1 MSTDVPPGPDYPSGQ
16 PSQADLAH
24 ALQLAAKAAL
34 DGGQGSSGEHSSDS
48 LLAKSTPFAEA
59 RQQAF
64 PEQSP
69 GGPRRLSLDSSIH
82 RNDQALQKDWEGK
95 HAGGARHAAHPN
107 TGASSCWP
115 SSVGLNASRSSSG
128 AFGGHSYGTS
138 TSNPGLSPTVRK
150 SIEIVRPSLDRSQLE
165 HTTYEDVGPATIIR
179 DADGQEYLIQPIRE
193 SLDHGRRVSIDGG
206 VTREAKGGARAASHR
221 QSGPGADLSHAHFTS
236 EFSQMSISR
245 QSIDENRDFTATTS
259 PSRPA
264 GGNAAGVTAATAAT
278 AGPGSGGGGHVGQ
291 MYWDSIRHSA
301 PVSIGVGIGGARR
314 NSARSLAPSESRM
327 GSQSSLDNMY
337 DFLNQRSDAIAGYIR
352 HNEHHLMD
360 SEWEI
365 DIHDIHFGPRI
376 GRGAYGEVF
385 KGVYRE
391 TEVAI
396 KLFVD
401 QDVSDK
407 VLEAFRK
414 EVDILKKLRHP
425 NILHFMGYCTVPP
438 HMCIV
443 TEYEHNGSLF
453 KLLHRTKIRLDNSQ
467 KLKIALDT
475 AIGMHYLHTS
485 KPPIVHG
492 DLKSP
497 NLLLGDNL
505 NVKICDFGLS
515 RFRMA
520 TKLSAGSKLGT
531 PEWTAPEVLQSSR
544 NSEAGDVYSYGVV
557 LWELFTGQ
565 IPWEEI
571 SAMQVVLMVGFHKAR
586 LPIPTDSP
594 KWAQELMESCFRAA
608 EERPTFSDIISRLR
622 CQSGDG
628 I

>member
-1 MSTDVPPGPDYPSGQ
+1 MTST
-16 PSQADLAH
+16 L
-24 ALQLAAKAAL
+24 
-34 DGGQGSSGEHSSDS
+34 GQG
-48 LLAKSTPFAEA
+48 
-59 RQQAF
+59 
-64 PEQSP
+64 
-69 GGPRRLSLDSSIH
+69 
-82 RNDQALQKDWEGK
+82 
-95 HAGGARHAAHPN
+95 
-107 TGASSCWP
+107 
-115 SSVGLNASRSSSG
+115 
-128 AFGGHSYGTS
+128 
-138 TSNPGLSPTVRK
+138 
-150 SIEIVRPSLDRSQLE
+150 
-165 HTTYEDVGPATIIR
+165 
-179 DADGQEYLIQPIRE
+179 
-193 SLDHGRRVSIDGG
+193 
-206 VTREAKGGARAASHR
+206 
-221 QSGPGADLSHAHFTS
+221 
-236 EFSQMSISR
+236 
-245 QSIDENRDFTATTS
+245 
-259 PSRPA
+259 
-264 GGNAAGVTAATAAT
+264 
-278 AGPGSGGGGHVGQ
+278 
-291 MYWDSIRHSA
+291 
-301 PVSIGVGIGGARR
+301 
-314 NSARSLAPSESRM
+314 
-327 GSQSSLDNMY
+327 
-337 DFLNQRSDAIAGYIR
+337 
-352 HNEHHLMD
+352 
-360 SEWEI
+360 
-365 DIHDIHFGPRI
+365 I

-565 IPWEEI
+565 IPWEGNQRH
-571 SAMQVVLMVGFHKAR
+571 AGRADGR
-586 LPIPTDSP
+586 LPQGSP
-594 KWAQELMESCFRAA
+594 AYPNGLPEVGPGVDGELLPCCRRAA
-608 EERPTFSDIISRLR
+608 YVFRHHQQATLSKRRWDLIFARFNDLSNVKLLQWHHQLYFCVRIL
-622 CQSGDG
+622 
-628 I
+628 